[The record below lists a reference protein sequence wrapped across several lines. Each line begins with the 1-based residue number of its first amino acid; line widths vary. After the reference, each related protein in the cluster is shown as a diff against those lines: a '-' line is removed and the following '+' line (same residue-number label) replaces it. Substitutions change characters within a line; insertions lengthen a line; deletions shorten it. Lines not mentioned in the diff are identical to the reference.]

1 MMKKEQK
8 VIEIL
13 KKCCLFV
20 LVFGLLINCTNVVYA
35 DEVTYTTGE
44 YGHSPNSYN
53 HTLYD
58 SFIYSDSFFEQ
69 SAYNADLHLAIVSL
83 VLAETSISAKDV
95 DYSEKSQNL
104 TQFLTNVGFQDIA
117 VNDDYK
123 IKPTEDTFAVAVAY
137 KQLGDTVLLA
147 IVPRSA
153 GYEVE
158 WGDNFN
164 IGSSGLHAGY
174 ENARNK
180 CLEFAKEYISSRR
193 EVFNNK
199 TVKVWVSGYSRGAG
213 VANVIGAALDDDSTG
228 YIGLNVSRD
237 NIFTYT
243 FGSPLTATTDLNPED
258 EKYNNIHN
266 YYSDYDMST
275 MMPLSTWGFKRYG
288 ENIELKV
295 HDATIKEKMLPLLE
309 KMNSYVY
316 EAYTTTQDPD
326 DFSPMTLSINSENQY
341 SIVKDT
347 DSKTTTPKTLK
358 DFLDDRVTILSNTVF
373 SSREKYVANY
383 QEAMM
388 EIAKLLKGESSE
400 NVAKFMN
407 AAKSNESFQPLLV
420 MLFFYDMVQ
429 DYTSDKLNDP
439 VPENW
444 QEQIKALVP
453 APNSTSLNP
462 IVNEVVKTAVY
473 SELYNKITSTDTVR
487 QYGIEVNTYA
497 DLMEVYRL
505 MSAEYMDSVLK
516 AGLSAIGYSVDD
528 HPLTKK
534 ENEKA
539 LSEIAANLLFGTT
552 VTTEYDT
559 SKVVY
564 KAKIALTLLGNTFN
578 RVHNHEILISWM
590 RAMDNNPIEVSETYT
605 IDGDST
611 WKKGSSNVLQLSYD
625 KGTVTKVKIDGY
637 EIDTSK
643 YTIDSENR
651 TVQLS
656 SSLLEE
662 LNVRKHMISFVF
674 DNMEAYHEFEIIEDT
689 PTPVPTSETKK
700 SSGGWDDGGP
710 FTTDNCGNVYD
721 RWGNII
727 YEAIGCNLGGYNLV
741 QTSVND

>member
-1 MMKKEQK
+1 MKKEQK

-20 LVFGLLINCTNVVYA
+20 LAFGLMINCTNVIYA
-35 DEVTYTTGE
+35 DEVTYVTGT
-44 YGHSPNSYN
+44 YGHSPNSYD

-69 SAYNADLHLAIVSL
+69 SAYTANLHLAIVSL

-95 DYSEKSQNL
+95 DYSEKSKNL
-104 TQFLTNVGFQDIA
+104 TEFLTNVGFQDIA

-123 IKPTEDTFAVAVAY
+123 IKPTENTFAVAVAY

-164 IGSSGLHAGY
+164 IGSTGLHAGY

-180 CLEFAKEYISSRR
+180 CLEFAKEYISSRSD
-193 EVFNNK
+193 VFNNK

-228 YIGLNVSRD
+228 YIGLNVSQE

-243 FGSPLTATTDLNPED
+243 FGSPLTASSDLNPSD
-258 EKYNNIHN
+258 AKYNNIHN

-275 MMPLSTWGFKRYG
+275 MMPLATWGFNRFG
-288 ENIELKV
+288 ENIALDV
-295 HDATIKEKMLPLLE
+295 HNSKIKEKMLPLLKE
-309 KMNSYVY
+309 MNSYVY
-316 EAYTTTQDPD
+316 DAYTTTQDPD
-326 DFSPMTLSINSENQY
+326 DFSPMTLSINSETHQY

-347 DSKTTTPKTLK
+347 DSHTSTPKTLK

-373 SSREKYVANY
+373 SSREKYAKNY

-407 AAKSNESFQPLLV
+407 AAKSNEAFQPLLV
-420 MLFFYDMVQ
+420 MLFFYDMAQ
-429 DYTSDKLNDP
+429 GYISNP
-439 VPENW
+439 ANW
-444 QEQIKALVP
+444 QNEFRTLAP
-453 APNSTSLNP
+453 APDSSTSNP
-462 IVNEVVKTAVY
+462 IINKVIKTDVY
-473 SELYNKITSTDTVR
+473 KELYNKITTINTVEK
-487 QYGIEVNTYA
+487 YGIEVQTYD

-516 AGLSAIGYSVDD
+516 AGLTAIGYSTDD
-528 HPLTKK
+528 HPLTKV

-539 LSEIAANLLFGTT
+539 LSEVASSLLFGSTKDT
-552 VTTEYDT
+552 KYDT
-559 SKVVY
+559 SKIVY

-590 RAMDNNPIEVSETYT
+590 RAMDTNPIVVSDSKYT
-605 IDGDST
+605 VNGDT
-611 WKKGSSNVLQLSYD
+611 KWTKGTTNELQLNYD
-625 KGTVTKVKIDGY
+625 SGSITKVKIDGY
-637 EIDTSK
+637 EVDVSN
-643 YTIDSENR
+643 YTLDEDNH
-651 TVQLS
+651 TLKLS
-656 SSLLEE
+656 ASLLET
-662 LNVRKHMISFVF
+662 LKVSKHMVTVVF
-674 DNMEAYHEFEIIEDT
+674 GNIEVYHEFEVIEAAPT
-689 PTPVPTSETKK
+689 PTPTATSESKK
-700 SSGGWDDGGP
+700 ESSGWDDGGP
-710 FTTDNCGNVYD
+710 FTTDTCGNVYD

-727 YEAIGCNLGGYNLV
+727 YEANGCNVGGYNLV
-741 QTSVND
+741 RTSVLN